1 MKLYLAVPER
11 GCELREL
18 ERVLTQCEADL
29 YVFPES
35 FLHDATLEAALSLA
49 RSSGARIVAG
59 YRDERGQHAFER
71 ALSIEQG
78 RIVDTYTKCI
88 LTGGE
93 RAKGRGSGDGIRC
106 LRTSLGPI
114 GVPICYEVHF
124 PEVAR
129 IMELEHPALMLNLIG
144 TGMHDDMQCGQW
156 LALALARAIENEV
169 CIAGCSHRCGSIPIA
184 FAYTAQGVPLCEVR
198 DARGGVSVDIDI
210 SDSAAKRIGYFD
222 DRRPELFARLCK

>member
-1 MKLYLAVPER
+1 
-11 GCELREL
+11 
-18 ERVLTQCEADL
+18 
-29 YVFPES
+29 
-35 FLHDATLEAALSLA
+35 
-49 RSSGARIVAG
+49 
-59 YRDERGQHAFER
+59 
-71 ALSIEQG
+71 
-78 RIVDTYTKCI
+78 
-88 LTGGE
+88 
-93 RAKGRGSGDGIRC
+93 
-106 LRTSLGPI
+106 
-114 GVPICYEVHF
+114 
-124 PEVAR
+124 
-129 IMELEHPALMLNLIG
+129 MELEHPALMLNLIG

>member
-49 RSSGARIVAG
+49 RSSGARIIAG

-71 ALSIEQG
+71 ALAIEQG

-144 TGMHDDMQCGQW
+144 TGMHDDMQCAQW
-156 LALALARAIENEV
+156 LALARARAIENEV